1 MADLEGLLG
10 RLLRERVEFVVV
22 GGFAAVAHGASL
34 LTFDLDVCVRLDPG
48 NLARLYDALS
58 DLHPR
63 HRRPPGRP
71 TWNDPRS
78 EPQTWRNLYLETDW
92 GQLDCLGSVAGV
104 GDFDAVLPESR
115 EVPLATGSARV
126 LELDALIR
134 SKEALGAPKDREAL
148 VQLRAL
154 RERRR
159 SGGHQE
165 TK

>member
-1 MADLEGLLG
+1 MADLEGLLD
-10 RLLRERVEFVVV
+10 RLVREGVDFVVV

-34 LTFDLDVCVRLDPG
+34 LTFDLDVCIRLDPE

-63 HRRPPGRP
+63 HRMPPGRP
-71 TWNDPRS
+71 PWNDPRS
-78 EPQTWRNLYLETDW
+78 EPQTWRNLSLETDW
-92 GQLDCLGSVAGV
+92 EPLDCLGSVAGV
-104 GDFDAVLPESR
+104 GDIDAVRPDSR
-115 EVPLATGSARV
+115 EVPLAAGSARV

-134 SKEALGAPKDREAL
+134 SKEALRSPKDREAL

-159 SGGHQE
+159 D
-165 TK
+165 